1 MFSDCDI
8 SIDAPHTVISLI
20 TLPFFSFE
28 TCWQIPISETA
39 NRVVKR
45 LDYPYLRVFAEA
57 NTGYWSP

>member
-20 TLPFFSFE
+20 MLPVFSFE

-39 NRVVKR
+39 NCVVKR
-45 LDYPYLRVFAEA
+45 LDYSYLTEFLGA